1 MSRLPDEGQLST
13 RSGQCVA
20 DFLLNLSLHL
30 PREAINIIPVKNQHD
45 AMRAYMDELSNQII
59 ANALGRFANAMRLYG
74 EAFMRYGNLV
84 EIDKEEAIHNLDRSF
99 EATLE
104 GFHGLYDV
112 SRRLLD
118 YHAFPETS
126 LLISLRNALHHRD
139 HPLFHSLLQT
149 IWLDGEAERLYGAEY
164 LIARHRTT
172 RGAPP
177 RMMHL
182 IKLSDIYDR
191 LDPRA
196 DSLYLNRMGRNNAL
210 AQFEV
215 LETGLAF
222 TKIWSK
228 ALGEGYPDKQVY
240 LDVLPIFNSAVSRV
254 FIALADA
261 GVPFKNYDENAYKQM
276 FIEEVRIDLKHFE
289 FFSLR
294 INDAQLAFGPKLTIQ
309 MAARPRGNTYQ
320 ATQAQE

>member
-1 MSRLPDEGQLST
+1 MRTHMDDLST
-13 RSGQCVA
+13 
-20 DFLLNLSLHL
+20 
-30 PREAINIIPVKNQHD
+30 EII
-45 AMRAYMDELSNQII
+45 S
-59 ANALGRFANAMRLYG
+59 NALGRFANAMRLYG
-74 EAFMRYGNLV
+74 EAFMRYRSLV
-84 EIDKEEAIHNLDRSF
+84 EIDIEEAIHNLDRSF

-104 GFHGLYDV
+104 GLHGLYDV
-112 SRRLLD
+112 SKRLLD

-126 LLISLRNALHHRD
+126 LLISLRNALHHRE

-149 IWLDGEAERLYGAEY
+149 IWLDGDAERLYGAEY

-172 RGAPP
+172 GGAAP

-182 IKLSDIYDR
+182 IKLSDVYDR

-196 DSLYLNRMGRNNAL
+196 DSPYLNRMGRNNAV
-210 AQFEV
+210 AQFEI
-215 LETGLAF
+215 LEAGLALS
-222 TKIWSK
+222 KIWSN
-228 ALGEGYPDKQVY
+228 ARGEGYPDKQVY

-276 FIEEVRIDLKHFE
+276 FIEEVRIDLKHLE

-294 INDAQLAFGPKLTIQ
+294 INDAQLAFGPKLTVQ
-309 MAARPRGNTYQ
+309 MAARPLGNTYE
-320 ATQAQE
+320 AAQAQE